1 MAMQLIYR
9 HRDWVAALPATG
21 LILLLVTAGIQLV
34 KPLKPKYDEPVKLEV
49 IDPVSLPPP
58 PQPPQPP
65 KTPPSEPAPRSL
77 PQPRPTPPVPKPE
90 LPKPTTT
97 PAVSVPA
104 PVAAPTPPA
113 PAAPAPAAPAPAA
126 VAPPTPPAPPA
137 PKPNVEAE
145 FIARVRA
152 YLNAVK
158 RYPTGREAS
167 LQRPEGTVKVWFIL
181 NRDGSVVDAGIEQS
195 SNSMLL
201 DQAARRSVGMGRF
214 PAFPEQFQPGQSTH
228 RFVVDLEFKPA
239 TD

>member
-21 LILLLVTAGIQLV
+21 LILLLVTAGIQVV

-58 PQPPQPP
+58 PQSPQPP

-77 PQPRPTPPVPKPE
+77 PPPRPTPPVPKPE

-104 PVAAPTPPA
+104 PVAAPTP
-113 PAAPAPAAPAPAA
+113 PAPAAPAPAA

>member
-104 PVAAPTPPA
+104 PVAAPTP
-113 PAAPAPAAPAPAA
+113 PAPAAPAPAA

>member
-21 LILLLVTAGIQLV
+21 LILLLVTAGIQVV

-65 KTPPSEPAPRSL
+65 KTPPPEPAPRSL
-77 PQPRPTPPVPKPE
+77 PPPRTTPPVPKSE

-97 PAVSVPA
+97 PAVNVPA

-113 PAAPAPAAPAPAA
+113 PAAPAPAAI
-126 VAPPTPPAPPA
+126 APPTPPAPPA

-167 LQRPEGTVKVWFIL
+167 LQRPEGTVKVWFVL

>member
-1 MAMQLIYR
+1 MQLIYR

>member
-21 LILLLVTAGIQLV
+21 LILLLVTAGIQVV

-65 KTPPSEPAPRSL
+65 QPPKTPPPEPAPRSL
-77 PQPRPTPPVPKPE
+77 PPPRPTPPVPKPE

-104 PVAAPTPPA
+104 PVAAP
-113 PAAPAPAAPAPAA
+113 
-126 VAPPTPPAPPA
+126 APPA
-137 PKPNVEAE
+137 P
-145 FIARVRA
+145 
-152 YLNAVK
+152 
-158 RYPTGREAS
+158 
-167 LQRPEGTVKVWFIL
+167 
-181 NRDGSVVDAGIEQS
+181 
-195 SNSMLL
+195 
-201 DQAARRSVGMGRF
+201 ARRSVGMGRF

>member
-21 LILLLVTAGIQLV
+21 LILLLVTAGIQVV

-104 PVAAPTPPA
+104 PVAAPTP
-113 PAAPAPAAPAPAA
+113 PAPAAPAPAA

>member
-21 LILLLVTAGIQLV
+21 LILLLVTAGIQVV

-77 PQPRPTPPVPKPE
+77 PPPRPTPPVPKPE

-104 PVAAPTPPA
+104 PVAAPTP
-113 PAAPAPAAPAPAA
+113 PAPAAPAPAA

>member
-21 LILLLVTAGIQLV
+21 LILLLVTAGIQVV

-58 PQPPQPP
+58 PQLPQPP

-77 PQPRPTPPVPKPE
+77 PPPRPTPPVPKPE

-104 PVAAPTPPA
+104 PVAAPTP
-113 PAAPAPAAPAPAA
+113 PAPAAPAPAA

-201 DQAARRSVGMGRF
+201 DQAARRSMGMGRF